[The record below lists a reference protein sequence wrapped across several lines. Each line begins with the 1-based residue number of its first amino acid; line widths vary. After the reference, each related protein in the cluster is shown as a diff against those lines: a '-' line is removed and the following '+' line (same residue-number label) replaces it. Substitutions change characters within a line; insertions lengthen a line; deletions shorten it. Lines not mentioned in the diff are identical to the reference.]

1 MKRITIKGMSCEHC
15 QKAVT
20 QALTGLGLQN
30 VKVDL
35 ARGTAAF
42 SQAEISEQ
50 SVRNAVEDAGFEVAG
65 IE

>member
-1 MKRITIKGMSCEHC
+1 MNQITIKGMSCEHC

-20 QALTGLGLQN
+20 QALTELGLQN

-35 ARGTAAF
+35 ACGIAAF

-50 SVRNAVEDAGFEVAG
+50 SVRDAVEDAGFEVAG